1 MKLFKNALVLLM
13 AAALLL
19 SVMACEAT
27 TKEQPASE
35 ESASSPAEEATA
47 PKEVENAP
55 KDEASAPVEDTPEEE
70 PPLEDEVLEEAG
82 PINYELP
89 LFDETQ
95 PISIWYPKREGR
107 TNLPAK
113 ADGAFPFW
121 NRLAEN
127 LNVEIDFTEVGQT
140 VALEKYNLM
149 IAAEEMTDLIFE
161 GLCSQGP
168 GAGCPYSGGYEKAV
182 EDEIYIDLAPYV
194 EEYAPNYYRWVN
206 IDAETTASVY
216 TENGYLPTFALFLS
230 EPRATNMGLVVNADY
245 LDATG
250 LEMPETVSQW
260 GQVFAAMKNNG
271 VAYPCYVDSSASAFQ
286 GTIMAALGASLTT
299 EFVVDNATGQLV
311 FAPSTDESREY
322 IEIMADWYSK
332 GYINPDFMNSKSNDY
347 TDFNNGLMATGITM
361 GGELDT
367 YQEKYGVRVYACP
380 VVRGEEL
387 EAGQVKIGSIIS
399 QYLDTQTSFAVSTNC
414 ENIEAVMK
422 FMDWFYSEEGS
433 LICNYGWI
441 EGETYDMVDGKP
453 VPNDFFFESS
463 EYTVAQKTLYTTG
476 EDFGLV
482 NPNVSLQSA
491 SETQLKACAGWT
503 SDAEFTDY
511 VYLSLPRGVSL
522 TAEESEQVT
531 NKWTDIDTLVTS
543 QTLSWIVGRSEL
555 TDESWEKF
563 ISDIQDLGL
572 EECRTVYQAALDR
585 YYA

>member
-1 MKLFKNALVLLM
+1 MEVLKKALVLLL
-13 AAALLL
+13 AAAMLL
-19 SVMACEAT
+19 SVVACGADTAEETTAPAESSAT
-27 TKEQPASE
+27 A
-35 ESASSPAEEATA
+35 PAEEAAEAPAETA
-47 PKEVENAP
+47 AEP
-55 KDEASAPVEDTPEEE
+55 DEDSGEEAG
-70 PPLEDEVLEEAG
+70 DVTIEEAG
-82 PINYELP
+82 PVNYELP
-89 LFDETQ
+89 LFDETLS
-95 PISIWYPKREGR
+95 ISIWYPKREGR

-121 NRLAEN
+121 NRLVEN
-127 LNVEIDFTEVGQT
+127 LNVDIDFTEVGQT

-168 GAGCPYSGGYEKAV
+168 AAGCPYSGGYEKAI
-182 EDEIYIDLAPYV
+182 EDEIYVDLAPYV

-206 IDAETTASVY
+206 IDTETTASVY
-216 TENGYLPTFALFLS
+216 TENGYLPTFALFNS

-250 LEMPETVSQW
+250 LDMPETVSQW
-260 GQVFAAMKNNG
+260 GQVFAAMKDNG

-299 EFVVDNATGQLV
+299 EFVVDNSTGQLV
-311 FAPSTDESREY
+311 FAPATDESREY
-322 IEIMADWYSK
+322 IEIMADWYAN
-332 GYINPDFMNSKSNDY
+332 GYINPDFMNTKSNDY

-380 VVRGEEL
+380 IVRGEDL
-387 EAGQVKIGSIIS
+387 EAGQVKIGNVVS

-422 FMDWFYSEEGS
+422 FMDWFYSEDGS

-441 EGETYDMVDGKP
+441 EGETYDMVDGAP
-453 VPNDFFFESS
+453 VPNDFFFETS
-463 EYTVAQKTLYTTG
+463 EYAVAQKTLYTTG

-491 SETQLKACAGWT
+491 SETQLKACEGWT
-503 SDAEFTDY
+503 ADSAFSDY
-511 VYLSLPRGVSL
+511 VYVSLPRGVSL

-531 NKWTDIDTLVTS
+531 SKWTDIDTLVTS
-543 QTLSWIVGRSEL
+543 QTMSWIVGEAEL
-555 TDESWEKF
+555 TDESWAKF
-563 ISDIQDLGL
+563 VSDIQNLGL
-572 EECRTVYQAALDR
+572 EDCKSVYQAALDR